1 MEENHMTATTEL
13 RFAPAVVAMAAF
25 LEPHR
30 PWLESVLGCPIG
42 ETLTVELQLPFG
54 QLAAESLLDGV
65 RLDRGCLDG
74 GAALRPAIT
83 RWALP
88 PGTSPRIAL
97 EPSRDREAPMLER
110 RGAWDPHWKDT
121 PVAVWFDGLARA
133 AVAVDIPF
141 VSYQQG
147 LGAGWQHW
155 LLLNRAE
162 VAPLLNR
169 LRDLVYQPRKVVSV
183 YGGRD
188 VPLPP
193 GGYDW
198 SPVILSPELLRLVRQ
213 DFEHFLQHE
222 AWFVR
227 HRLPF
232 RRGYLFYGPPGN
244 GKTSVI
250 RVMASHPAVSAF
262 TLDFSNGELG
272 NEALAEVFEAAGRN
286 APALVLFEDLDRLF
300 GTRSDDHR
308 PDNRTKITFQHLLN
322 CLDGLGSQD
331 GVIVVATANDPSAL
345 DEAILRRPGRFD
357 RAVPFRAPSEDLRR
371 EHLARLGLDGLD
383 AEAVARGAE
392 ASEGFSFAQVREA
405 FILAGQLAFQR
416 SDETIGVDDFLE
428 GIRLVRG
435 EGQAVGERPDGRA
448 VGFSNGAREVLR

>member
-1 MEENHMTATTEL
+1 MTTPTTEL
-13 RFAPAVVAMAAF
+13 RFAPAVAAMTAF

-30 PWLESVLGCPIG
+30 PWLEAVLGCPLG
-42 ETLTVELQLPFG
+42 EALTFEVQLPFG

-74 GAALRPAIT
+74 AATLRPAIE
-83 RWALP
+83 RWMLP
-88 PGTSPRIAL
+88 PGVSPRIAL
-97 EPSRDREAPMLER
+97 EPSRDREAPLLER
-110 RGAWDPHWKDT
+110 RGAWDPHWKET
-121 PVAVWFDGLARA
+121 PVAVWLAGLAHA

-141 VSYQQG
+141 VSYRHG
-147 LGAGWQHW
+147 LGAEWQHW
-155 LLLNRAE
+155 LLANRAE
-162 VAPLLNR
+162 AAPLLNS

-183 YGGRD
+183 YGGHD
-188 VPLPP
+188 FPLPP

-198 SPVILSPELLRLVRQ
+198 APVILSPELVRLVRQ

-222 AWFVR
+222 RWFAR

-250 RVMASHPAVSAF
+250 RVMAAHPAVSAF
-262 TLDFSNGELG
+262 TLDFSNDELG
-272 NEALAEVFEAAGRN
+272 NEALAEVFDTAGRN

-300 GTRSDDHR
+300 GTRADDLR

-331 GVIVVATANDPSAL
+331 GVIVVATANDPGAL
-345 DEAILRRPGRFD
+345 DEALLRRPGRFD
-357 RAVPFRAPSEDLRR
+357 RAVPFRAPTEDLRR
-371 EHLARLGLDGLD
+371 EHLSRLGLDGLD
-383 AEAVARGAE
+383 ADTLARGAE

-416 SDETIGVDDFLE
+416 GAESIGADDLLE

-435 EGQAVGERPDGRA
+435 EGQAVGQRPDGRA
-448 VGFSNGAREVLR
+448 VGFGNGAREVLR

>member
-1 MEENHMTATTEL
+1 MTAS
-13 RFAPAVVAMAAF
+13 

-30 PWLESVLGCPIG
+30 PWLESVLGCPLG
-42 ETLTVELQLPFG
+42 EALTFEFQLPFG

-74 GAALRPAIT
+74 AATLRPAIT
-83 RWALP
+83 RWTLP
-88 PGTSPRIAL
+88 PGVSPRIAL
-97 EPSRDREAPMLER
+97 EPSRDRDAPMLER
-110 RGAWDPHWKDT
+110 RGAWDPHWKEI
-121 PVAVWFDGLARA
+121 PVAVWFEGLAHA

-147 LGAGWQHW
+147 LGASWQPW
-155 LLLNRAE
+155 LLVNGVE
-162 VAPLLNR
+162 VAPPLNR
-169 LRDLVYQPRKVVSV
+169 LRDLVYQPSKVVSV
-183 YGGRD
+183 YGGHD

-193 GGYDW
+193 RGYDW
-198 SPVILSPELLRLVRQ
+198 SPVILSPELVRLVRQ

-222 AWFVR
+222 EWFAS

-232 RRGYLFYGPPGN
+232 RRGYLFYGSPGN

-262 TLDFSNGELG
+262 SLDFSNDELG

-286 APALVLFEDLDRLF
+286 APALVLFENLDRLF
-300 GTRSDDHR
+300 GTRSDDQR

-322 CLDGLGSQD
+322 CLDALGSQD
-331 GVIVVATANDPSAL
+331 GVIVVATANNPGAL

-371 EHLARLGLDGLD
+371 EHLARLSLDGLD

-392 ASEGFSFAQVREA
+392 ASDGFSFAQVREA

-416 SDETIGVDDFLE
+416 GGDTIGADNLLE

-435 EGQAVGERPDGRA
+435 EGQAVGQRADGRT
-448 VGFSNGAREVLR
+448 VGFGNGAREVLR